1 MNEHQRQN
9 GDERVSVYCVMA
21 AFYRLQPKIDVLT
34 KVQSGGDKQGWIN
47 ARFNVSK

>member
-21 AFYRLQPKIDVLT
+21 AFYHIQPKIDVLT

-47 ARFNVSK
+47 TRFNVAK